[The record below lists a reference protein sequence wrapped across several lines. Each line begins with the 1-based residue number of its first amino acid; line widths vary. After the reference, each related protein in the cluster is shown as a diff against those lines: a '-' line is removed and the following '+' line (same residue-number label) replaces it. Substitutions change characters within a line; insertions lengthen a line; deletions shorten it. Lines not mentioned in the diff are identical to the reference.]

1 MRMETTKTIVQ
12 VVQELLALLNARNER
27 LHGIARPPEK
37 DKLVKALLDELSLH
51 GDDIS
56 SSVDHSDPYF
66 KSDTHDELLF
76 KNAVEKLRENSGE
89 IPESLETIFEKML
102 NL

>member
-1 MRMETTKTIVQ
+1 MVMETTKTIVQ
-12 VVQELLALLNARNER
+12 IIQELLALLNARNER

-51 GDDIS
+51 GDDVS

-66 KSDTHDELLF
+66 KSDTHDEMLF
-76 KNAVEKLRENSGE
+76 KTAVERLRQKSGE
-89 IPESLETIFEKML
+89 IPESLEIIFEKMN

>member
-1 MRMETTKTIVQ
+1 METKKTIVQ
-12 VVQELLALLNARNER
+12 VIQELLALVNARNER

-51 GDDIS
+51 GDNIS

-66 KSDTHDELLF
+66 KSDTHDEKLF
-76 KNAVEKLRENSGE
+76 EDAVERLRKQAGE
-89 IPESLETIFEKML
+89 IPESLEMIFGKVIQ
-102 NL
+102 N

>member
-56 SSVDHSDPYF
+56 SSVDHSDLYF

-76 KNAVEKLRENSGE
+76 KNAVKKLRENSGE